1 MYLEG
6 QHVDS
11 GWIRSTFTLTHRVS
25 WQQMLQAV
33 YAAFDYFTEIVI
45 FVDEKSQR
53 IKSRDDVLTIP
64 ESSSIAI
71 AGISTV
77 FKVPMSIF
85 FYTQMQFS
93 NVRLKCV
100 SEELYGLDYERYNK
114 MVCPLMNALELAMF
128 RKPAKPSRGHKGSK
142 GPRRSKTDKPAH
154 TASSPVASKVAD
166 TGQQTQASTVSHA
179 GAHAHSDRGS
189 SAPQRPTA
197 DRPSQP
203 AHGPQAP
210 TRAVSPIL
218 APPVQ
223 STPAPP
229 RPYAAPPIPHTTE
242 NRASVPPEPHNPHP
256 DEVVTPMSAM
266 FPVRAPG
273 PGDVLPHAEA
283 GLGQRYRAGM
293 DVTGSMAAQM
303 SDGTD
308 PELVS
313 TNAWL
318 RSRYA
323 KPKTTFP
330 AWRQDRDHGEV
341 PGTNRYFRSKA
352 EFIEAFDITGL
363 DHIGHVGGRHLTPIM
378 NGGIFP
384 SEFRSGPPA
393 GQLQRALPPVPFH
406 GQRSA

>member
-1 MYLEG
+1 M
-6 QHVDS
+6 
-11 GWIRSTFTLTHRVS
+11 
-25 WQQMLQAV
+25 
-33 YAAFDYFTEIVI
+33 
-45 FVDEKSQR
+45 
-53 IKSRDDVLTIP
+53 
-64 ESSSIAI
+64 
-71 AGISTV
+71 
-77 FKVPMSIF
+77 
-85 FYTQMQFS
+85 
-93 NVRLKCV
+93 
-100 SEELYGLDYERYNK
+100 
-114 MVCPLMNALELAMF
+114 
-128 RKPAKPSRGHKGSK
+128 
-142 GPRRSKTDKPAH
+142 
-154 TASSPVASKVAD
+154 
-166 TGQQTQASTVSHA
+166 
-179 GAHAHSDRGS
+179 
-189 SAPQRPTA
+189 
-197 DRPSQP
+197 
-203 AHGPQAP
+203 
-210 TRAVSPIL
+210 
-218 APPVQ
+218 
-223 STPAPP
+223 
-229 RPYAAPPIPHTTE
+229 
-242 NRASVPPEPHNPHP
+242 PPEPHNPHP

-266 FPVRAPG
+266 FPVRTPG

-393 GQLQRALPPVPFH
+393 NFNELYHQFRFTGNALPEDVMIEICLLDEDH
-406 GQRSA
+406 GSYGYAPQVRILEKVALGAWVAMTIDELITQNIIEGVSEHVGEVRDVDWEALFGYFRRTK